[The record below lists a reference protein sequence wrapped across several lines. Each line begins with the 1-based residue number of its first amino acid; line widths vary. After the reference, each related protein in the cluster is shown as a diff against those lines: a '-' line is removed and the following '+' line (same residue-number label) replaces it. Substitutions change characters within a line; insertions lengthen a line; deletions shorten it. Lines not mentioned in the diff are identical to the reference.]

1 MMYKEDLEQINTF
14 AYIFPIVFL
23 LISSTMIYVLQKR
36 NVVKE
41 RKQIGILKALGYSD
55 WKIIRSYIKYG
66 FFLSLFGS
74 LLGYFIAF
82 LFGDYILAIFHNM
95 FEVPNLSLKVLPQ
108 LWVTGFLIA
117 FFICTTATVISVI
130 HIIKISPAEAMHAEQ
145 PEDGKRIFL
154 EKFPRFWVK
163 LSFNSRYALK
173 TAFRNKGR
181 FFTVVIGMAAT
192 ITLTLFSLG
201 LADSFNYLIDQH
213 YNHVV
218 QYDFLAETPLMSI
231 DEEIKREDELTA
243 ASKALIVPIKIATE
257 EMEQQVP
264 LLLVEKELP
273 FLNLKN
279 KQGNEITIGEGVV
292 ITLNYAEKLNVGI
305 GDEISIRS
313 YDGTDEYSVVIKDI
327 SIQGAGFY
335 LYSTYDYINQVADT
349 NVNVYNHLFI
359 ISDLSQEEL
368 LKHEDILN
376 VDSVE
381 HEKHTL
387 LKLMEII
394 DVFIIVLVSFA
405 LILGVTVLYSV
416 STINLAARNYEFIVL
431 NVLGYNTKDILT
443 AYVKETIIQFILA
456 IPLGIA
462 GAYFILHSIREEFT
476 MMRLCCNPILLHV
489 VSCTR

>member
-1 MMYKEDLEQINTF
+1 M
-14 AYIFPIVFL
+14 
-23 LISSTMIYVLQKR
+23 
-36 NVVKE
+36 
-41 RKQIGILKALGYSD
+41 
-55 WKIIRSYIKYG
+55 
-66 FFLSLFGS
+66 
-74 LLGYFIAF
+74 
-82 LFGDYILAIFHNM
+82 
-95 FEVPNLSLKVLPQ
+95 
-108 LWVTGFLIA
+108 
-117 FFICTTATVISVI
+117 
-130 HIIKISPAEAMHAEQ
+130 
-145 PEDGKRIFL
+145 
-154 EKFPRFWVK
+154 
-163 LSFNSRYALK
+163 
-173 TAFRNKGR
+173 
-181 FFTVVIGMAAT
+181 IGMAAT